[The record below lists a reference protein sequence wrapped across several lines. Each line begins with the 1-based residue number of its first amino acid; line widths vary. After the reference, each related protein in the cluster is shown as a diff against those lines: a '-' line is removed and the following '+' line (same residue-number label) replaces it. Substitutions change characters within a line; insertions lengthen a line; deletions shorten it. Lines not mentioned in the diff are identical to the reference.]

1 MGKKYQKSKVIEVSY
16 LLTVPKNQLM
26 KAVFISDSIESVI
39 LDLQEIHPDGK
50 ITRGSILSWKFL
62 TVSDVKRNKE
72 LIKKLTESGVT
83 LFGGRKKIRFVEKD
97 GELTFEDIEVKE
109 M

>member
-16 LLTVPKNQLM
+16 LLTFPKNQLM

-50 ITRGSILSWKFL
+50 ITRGSVLSWKFL

-83 LFGGRKKIRFVEKD
+83 LFGGRKKI
-97 GELTFEDIEVKE
+97 ELQNPDDAILTDDDKTK
-109 M
+109 